1 MAAPRRKGRRE
12 RHACGRDTP
21 VFQTS
26 LDKTFVHFWTT
37 LSVNSG
43 QKIPSL
49 TQELF
54 PLPGDQAG
62 DQDDGD
68 ALPRQGVHL
77 QQLRQ
82 AQQSRGSP
90 GGPDWLRPRL
100 CRNDGAPHSPWTDQ
114 AESSGLLQDGR
125 SDRDFPGGIQRCL
138 DRAPAS
144 QSPSAPAS

>member
-49 TQELF
+49 TKELF

-68 ALPRQGVHL
+68 ELPRQRVHL
-77 QQLRQ
+77 QRLRQ
-82 AQQSRGSP
+82 AHQSRGSP
-90 GGPDWLRPRL
+90 EAQTGFSPSFAATTALLTVLGLTRRNLQAFYRMVGQIEISQGASRDASTGP
-100 CRNDGAPHSPWTDQ
+100 Q
-114 AESSGLLQDGR
+114 R
-125 SDRDFPGGIQRCL
+125 SQR
-138 DRAPAS
+138 
-144 QSPSAPAS
+144 PSAPAS